1 MTKKFARNFFK
12 TVDIF
17 AKPKIILT
25 AKFCPQNMV
34 SLYCID
40 SINKCPTPPVLALPY
55 YRFVKN
61 IFMTRLLTVHHM

>member
-40 SINKCPTPPVLALPY
+40 SINAPL
-55 YRFVKN
+55 
-61 IFMTRLLTVHHM
+61 RLFWRCLIIVS